1 MIEFK
6 PLSEETQREIL
17 RKRIREATAALSEE
31 ERKHVDE
38 EAVTASLAGT
48 LDGENGA
55 RGIEHAVKDKI
66 SEELLKWALAE

>member
-1 MIEFK
+1 M
-6 PLSEETQREIL
+6 
-17 RKRIREATAALSEE
+17 SEE

-38 EAVTASLAGT
+38 EAVAASLAGT